1 MRSQSSIKAIIKDQ
15 QFKIAVVG
23 SGYVGTS
30 LAVLLAQHDEVT
42 VLDIDPARVAKV
54 NVGETMVAVPE
65 ITAFLT
71 DKELNLSATGEA
83 SEAYQGADFV
93 VVAIVDEK
101 RFAVPV
107 LMLLAAVAVKNI
119 SIESKKS

>member
-1 MRSQSSIKAIIKDQ
+1 
-15 QFKIAVVG
+15 VG
-23 SGYVGTS
+23 SGYVGIS

-42 VLDIDPARVAKV
+42 VLDIDPAGVAKV
-54 NVGETMVAVPE
+54 NVGETTVAVPE
-65 ITAFLT
+65 ITAFLA

-83 SEAYQGADFV
+83 GEAYQGADFV

-107 LMLLAAVAVKNI
+107 LMFLAAVAVKNI